1 MLLEFTPTFIWVAI
15 NLLILYL
22 VMKKLLFKPVTG
34 FMEKR
39 IQTIKD
45 SIDNAEKT
53 RSEANELKKK
63 YEEQLKAAKAQAD
76 RILEDARTR
85 AGKEYD
91 SVISA
96 AKSDAEALMAR
107 ARAEM
112 ERERDQML
120 KDLKSQV
127 AGLALSVASKVIEA
141 NMDTDKNR
149 ELADKFIDEAGAA

>member
-76 RILEDARTR
+76 RILEDARAR